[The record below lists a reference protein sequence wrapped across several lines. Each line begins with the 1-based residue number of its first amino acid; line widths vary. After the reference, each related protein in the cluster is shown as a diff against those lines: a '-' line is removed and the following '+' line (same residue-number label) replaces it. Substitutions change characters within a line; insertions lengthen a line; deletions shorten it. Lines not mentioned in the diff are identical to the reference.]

1 MKRSSFEFRFV
12 EYIPKQLEEGVLY
25 VSMGFATAS
34 HRCFCGCG
42 MKVVT
47 PLSPTDWRL
56 IFNGDAVS
64 LEPSIGNWSYPCRS
78 HYVLRGNRVLW
89 AGSMTSAR
97 IDMIRAHDRAAKDR
111 YFAKAPAPL
120 PAQAV
125 VVAPDTPQ
133 SVEVGSHPPS
143 GPWTALVRWFTVK

>member
-1 MKRSSFEFRFV
+1 MKRASFEFRFV

-56 IFNGDAVS
+56 IFNGDSVS

-89 AGSMTSAR
+89 AGPMSQAR

-111 YFAKAPAPL
+111 YFGKATAPQAATANAAPAERPGDG
-120 PAQAV
+120 AV
-125 VVAPDTPQ
+125 SP
-133 SVEVGSHPPS
+133 PPS
-143 GPWTALVRWFTVK
+143 GQWTAFKRWFIGK